1 MAQGTY
7 RGTYET
13 GDPRAAAQ
21 ARSMGATIGT
31 DGWWYK
37 DGRKLGHN
45 EADALANSTGKAV
58 DNAHQ
63 QWGTGGFVD
72 RNRNFVGNALKNV
85 APIAGILTGGTA
97 GVALG
102 GLGAALG
109 AGVRKG
115 TNIGNIAKTGVENA
129 MLTSS
134 GQNLAAQFGYN
145 GPMSQVGQA
154 AKAAQAAKVA
164 QTAKTTAAQV
174 TQGAGYVDPVTGQI
188 LGDVGDL
195 GVELNKAASTGATFS
210 SPPKVAVPQG
220 GNPNYT
226 LKSLGFENLDLDS
239 VPLQGTSP
247 AQLLN
252 KKWTAM
258 TRNEKLKS
266 IYGFITDEKHRG
278 AAKAGFDYLSGA
290 TKQEGQMG
298 DQLYD
303 YRKGQI
309 AAQQQ
314 DYDAGE
320 VEKRRKKQYGEML
333 AQLFA
338 SGFFGNPS
346 GTSTPR

>member
-13 GDPRAAAQ
+13 ADPRAAAQ

-37 DGRKLGHN
+37 DGRKLSHN

-164 QTAKTTAAQV
+164 QTAKTTAAPAASV
-174 TQGAGYVDPVTGQI
+174 AEGAAQAASQAAPIPIPPPVTI
-188 LGDVGDL
+188 
-195 GVELNKAASTGATFS
+195 
-210 SPPKVAVPQG
+210 PPQG
-220 GNPNYT
+220 TP
-226 LKSLGFENLDLDS
+226 S
-239 VPLQGTSP
+239 VPNILTKPIKVLGGKSVKDIWGFAT
-247 AQLLN
+247 ADKN
-252 KKWTAM
+252 KDM
-258 TRNEKLKS
+258 V
-266 IYGFITDEKHRG
+266 
-278 AAKAGFDYLSGA
+278 KAGIDLFSGA

-314 DYDAGE
+314 DYDANE

>member
-13 GDPRAAAQ
+13 ADPRAAAQ

-85 APIAGILTGGTA
+85 APIAGILTGGMA

-154 AKAAQAAKVA
+154 AKAAQAATAA
-164 QTAKTTAAQV
+164 QTAKTAAAPAASVAESAAQ
-174 TQGAGYVDPVTGQI
+174 TASQAAPIPIPPPVTI
-188 LGDVGDL
+188 
-195 GVELNKAASTGATFS
+195 
-210 SPPKVAVPQG
+210 PPQGTPAVPL
-220 GNPNYT
+220 P
-226 LKSLGFENLDLDS
+226 
-239 VPLQGTSP
+239 
-247 AQLLN
+247 
-252 KKWTAM
+252 KKPFSEM
-258 TRNEKLKS
+258 TTGEKLQS
-266 IYGFITDEKHRG
+266 VWGFATDEKNKG
-278 AAKAGFDYLSGA
+278 AVKNTFDYLSGA
-290 TKQEGQMG
+290 TKQQSQMG
-298 DQLYD
+298 DQALQ
-303 YRKGQI
+303 YRKGEI
-309 AAQQQ
+309 AAQHQ
-314 DYDAGE
+314 DYDASE